1 MTLAIDMANGRM
13 YHISKHGMY
22 LHEAT
27 RHCHNFKMEVAS
39 VATTQDYDAV
49 VEVMGKYNITV
60 SVFHFLLKSLKNL
73 HLTNKCFFSCTCFPR
88 IIGLTL
94 LTLQKIVSFARVFLM
109 IN

>member
-1 MTLAIDMANGRM
+1 MPVTLAIDMANGRM

-49 VEVMGKYNITV
+49 VEVMGKYNCV
-60 SVFHFLLKSLKNL
+60 SVS
-73 HLTNKCFFSCTCFPR
+73 FST
-88 IIGLTL
+88 
-94 LTLQKIVSFARVFLM
+94 
-109 IN
+109 